1 MTGKPMDINLD
12 LISNFAIALLAIV
25 NPVEK
30 IPLCVKASKGGQK

>member
-1 MTGKPMDINLD
+1 MQFMETNWD

-30 IPLCVKASKGGQK
+30 IPLWVQ